1 MAIAKKI
8 GAMVDKNK
16 NTSNTEVDLAVYME
30 RLDSY
35 IASQTAL
42 NDTLKVNLDSLNFR
56 LEEISDWRHRV
67 YGAKT
72 VMMAIGVLIVHTS
85 AVMGSLFALINWT
98 K

>member
-1 MAIAKKI
+1 
-8 GAMVDKNK
+8 MVNKK
-16 NTSNTEVDLAVYME
+16 NTSTEVNLAVYME

-42 NDTLKVNLDSLNFR
+42 NDTLKVNLDSLNDR

-72 VMMAIGVLIVHTS
+72 VMMAIGVLIVHTA
-85 AVMGSLFALINWT
+85 AVMGSFFALMNWT

>member
-1 MAIAKKI
+1 MAIKK
-8 GAMVDKNK
+8 
-16 NTSNTEVDLAVYME
+16 SNNQSTDTAVNLAVYME

-42 NDTLKVNLDSLNFR
+42 NDTLKVNLDSLNDR

-72 VMMAIGVLIVHTS
+72 VMMGIGVLIVHTS
-85 AVMGSLFALINWT
+85 AVMGSFFALMNWT

>member
-1 MAIAKKI
+1 
-8 GAMVDKNK
+8 MVNK
-16 NTSNTEVDLAVYME
+16 SSTTEDVSDIQVDLAVYME

-42 NDTLKVNLDSLNFR
+42 NDTLKVNLDSVNSR

-85 AVMGSLFALINWT
+85 AVMGSLFALINWA

>member
-1 MAIAKKI
+1 MVNKI
-8 GAMVDKNK
+8 STKENVSDIQ
-16 NTSNTEVDLAVYME
+16 VDLAVYME

-42 NDTLKVNLDSLNFR
+42 NDTLKVNLDSLNSG

-72 VMMAIGVLIVHTS
+72 VMMAMGVLVVHTS
-85 AVMGSLFALINWT
+85 AIMGSLFALINWT
-98 K
+98 N